1 MLIQER
7 SLSLGLHDQMR
18 RICFNMEMVKIQI
31 AQISEPSREQSG
43 PQTLM
48 LQGSQQA
55 EIPRLPRT
63 EDEFFE
69 APEVDL
75 SLDTLAAAP
84 RLSRPQFSG
93 SDALARPYAATF
105 DFIRNIC
112 EQDCSCTCH
121 QGGRIRSP
129 RYLSTILGSLL
140 IGYTAQPG
148 MTCVCNSYD
157 CRGRSTC
164 ITYTYAFP
172 RWLLDRMIA
181 CSIAY
186 DRSRGPELCVRLLRV
201 RSGHEYIFWVAT
213 MRTSDTDKTSIHHI
227 KYLLTN
233 GEASVLDVDPYGR
246 TALQVSSKPFSL
258 LDCTTDTTGSGL
270 LARRIM
276 TRPHF

>member
-1 MLIQER
+1 MLTLGR

-18 RICFNMEMVKIQI
+18 RICFNTEMVKAQV
-31 AQISEPSREQSG
+31 AQISEPSWEQSAG
-43 PQTLM
+43 QTLM

-55 EIPRLPRT
+55 KIPQLSRN
-63 EDEFFE
+63 EDKSSE
-69 APEVDL
+69 APEVDP
-75 SLDTLAAAP
+75 SLDTRTAAP
-84 RLSRPQFSG
+84 RLSQPHSPG
-93 SDALARPYAATF
+93 LDALARPYAATF
-105 DFIRNIC
+105 DLIRNIC

-140 IGYTAQPG
+140 IGYTAQPW
-148 MTCVCNSYD
+148 MTCICDGYD
-157 CRGRSTC
+157 CRGRSTS
-164 ITYTYAFP
+164 IIYTYAFP
-172 RWLLDRMIA
+172 RWLLDRMVA
-181 CSIAY
+181 FRIAY
-186 DRSRGPELCVRLLRV
+186 DQSRGPELCVRLLRV
-201 RSGHEYIFWVAT
+201 RSGHEYIFWVAA

-258 LDCTTDTTGSGL
+258 LSSTPNTTGSGL

-276 TRPHF
+276 TLPHF

>member
-1 MLIQER
+1 MLILKR

-18 RICFNMEMVKIQI
+18 RIYFNIEIVKVQV
-31 AQISEPSREQSG
+31 AQISEPPREQSG
-43 PQTLM
+43 AQTLM
-48 LQGSQQA
+48 LQGSQHA
-55 EIPRLPRT
+55 KFSRLSRN
-63 EDEFFE
+63 EDESFE
-69 APEVDL
+69 SPEIDL
-75 SLDTLAAAP
+75 SLENLAAAP
-84 RLSRPQFSG
+84 RLSRSSG
-93 SDALARPYAATF
+93 SDALARPYAASF
-105 DFIRNIC
+105 DLVRNIC

-148 MTCVCNSYD
+148 MTCICNSYD

-172 RWLLDRMIA
+172 RWLLDRIIA

-258 LDCTTDTTGSGL
+258 PDCTTDTPGSGL

>member
-1 MLIQER
+1 MLTLER

-18 RICFNMEMVKIQI
+18 RICFNMEMVKVRV
-31 AQISEPSREQSG
+31 AQMSEPSREQSG
-43 PQTLM
+43 AQTLM

-55 EIPRLPRT
+55 KIPRPSRN
-63 EDEFFE
+63 EEESFE
-69 APEVDL
+69 PSGIDQ

-84 RLSRPQFSG
+84 RLSRLQSSG
-93 SDALARPYAATF
+93 SDDLARPYAATF
-105 DFIRNIC
+105 DLIRNIC

-121 QGGRIRSP
+121 QGWRIRSP
-129 RYLSTILGSLL
+129 RYLSTIFGSLL
-140 IGYTAQPG
+140 LGYTAQPW
-148 MTCVCNSYD
+148 MTCICDSYD

-172 RWLLDRMIA
+172 RWLLDRIMA
-181 CSIAY
+181 CTIAY

-258 LDCTTDTTGSGL
+258 LDSTPNITGSGL